1 MAAAGGAVLTAR
13 SVPAAWVR
21 PVVDSVSL
29 PVHAATSP
37 AYLPSAGAAAIVIAR
52 NGTANRF
59 ARLIDSV
66 IPAAEAVVDTIIYVC
81 VEPSSDGTKADAAV
95 YEGVGSCSAT
105 SATSVYR
112 WTGNGLEI
120 PSTGNTLVL
129 QGDTCASTGIQDLLE
144 RLGIVKNAVADGVI
158 TVDISSVENGA
169 KGVVHV
175 GADEYDFDVPPG
187 ACSPP
192 TCCPP

>member
-1 MAAAGGAVLTAR
+1 
-13 SVPAAWVR
+13 
-21 PVVDSVSL
+21 
-29 PVHAATSP
+29 
-37 AYLPSAGAAAIVIAR
+37 
-52 NGTANRF
+52 
-59 ARLIDSV
+59 
-66 IPAAEAVVDTIIYVC
+66 
-81 VEPSSDGTKADAAV
+81 
-95 YEGVGSCSAT
+95 
-105 SATSVYR
+105 
-112 WTGNGLEI
+112 
-120 PSTGNTLVL
+120 
-129 QGDTCASTGIQDLLE
+129 LE